1 MDMDMSTERP
11 EFEHYKITELP
22 SSGPQPRSKASAHN
36 RAMSGSI
43 MQAPRPEQRDVDGSV
58 VGSDGQQIHGWAQK
72 YTDSDG
78 NLSVALDCGMCFKDV
93 PQRQVF
99 DGTADL
105 TCDIAHRK
113 RDDDTY
119 NSLRTVATI
128 TVKGAVQSEES

>member
-1 MDMDMSTERP
+1 MN
-11 EFEHYKITELP
+11 
-22 SSGPQPRSKASAHN
+22 PRSKATVN
-36 RAMSGSI
+36 NPAMSGSVI
-43 MQAPRPEQRDVDGSV
+43 QAPRPEQRGIDGSV
-58 VGSDGQQIHGWAQK
+58 IGGDSQEIHGWAQK

-78 NLSVALDCGMCFKDV
+78 NLSVALDCGMCFKEV

-119 NSLRTVATI
+119 NSRRTVATI
-128 TVKGAVQSEES
+128 TVKSAVQS